1 MAATA
6 QLTLRDYAGRTWPAE
21 SHKAR
26 ILRLARSLK
35 WGHRRT
41 RSIYNGE
48 PVALRADEF
57 SDIQTLIEARDEYRD
72 LQGRIARLEALLLH
86 QDEAFHSPSVA
97 ALRQGFGGGR

>member
-1 MAATA
+1 MNATA
-6 QLTLRDYAGRTWPAE
+6 QLSLREYAGRTWPAA

-26 ILRLARSLK
+26 ITRLARALR

-57 SDIQTLIEARDEYRD
+57 AAVQTLTEAKNEYLD
-72 LQGRIARLEALLLH
+72 LQSRIARLEAVLLR
-86 QDEAFHSPSVA
+86 QDADFHSHQVA
-97 ALRQGFGGGR
+97 AHRQSLRAGR